1 MLTERNLNTYIS
13 YKKKVLSMPYNYPNN
28 YYLIRHFIK
37 FTLLLSLFSF
47 SNYAISEDKA
57 YQLYKAAENGDIETV
72 EQLISEGVSVN
83 AKNKSGSYA
92 LNAAAYKNDHK
103 LIELLLKHG
112 ADVDSRNR
120 GLDTPLICT
129 TKYSNGNENTIMM
142 LLEAGSDVNAVDE
155 DGNTALHYAKKKNQK
170 AAVEILEASN

>member
-1 MLTERNLNTYIS
+1 MTYLYHTHLQPFRLILQITFISLLFLTST
-13 YKKKVLSMPYNYPNN
+13 
-28 YYLIRHFIK
+28 
-37 FTLLLSLFSF
+37 T
-47 SNYAISEDKA
+47 AISDDDKA

-72 EQLISEGVSVN
+72 EKLISEGVSVN

-103 LIELLLKHG
+103 LIKILLKHG
-112 ADVDSRNR
+112 ANIDSRNR
-120 GLDTPLICT
+120 GLDTPLICA
-129 TKYSNGNENTIMM
+129 TKYSSGDEETLMM

-155 DGNTALHYAKKKNQK
+155 DGNTALHYAKKKDQK